1 MDLWKEFEMNERMA
15 DFWQELGMSAG
26 TAIIVL
32 IVLYFIIKWAVKN
45 GMLEAYQEI
54 KKTKKNK
61 KQKKHTNDSLTTDQ
75 NNGNFGFN
83 DDKASSK

>member
-54 KKTKKNK
+54 KRS
-61 KQKKHTNDSLTTDQ
+61 KKHKKTNDSLTTDQ
-75 NNGNFGFN
+75 KNGDFGFN